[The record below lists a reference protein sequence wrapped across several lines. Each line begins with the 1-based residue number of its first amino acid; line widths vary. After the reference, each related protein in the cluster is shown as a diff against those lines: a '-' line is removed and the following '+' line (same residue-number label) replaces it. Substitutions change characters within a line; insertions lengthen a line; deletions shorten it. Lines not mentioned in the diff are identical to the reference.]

1 MYAKQM
7 TMHKLNLHRYITAIQ
22 GGELIRRIGKVSQ
35 FFGLVVEANGPD
47 VFLGEL
53 CQIYSR
59 SQTQPINAEVVG
71 LRDGKVLLMPYG
83 ELRGIGLGSEVIATG
98 QPLRIG
104 VGDEILGRIIDA
116 MGKPI
121 DGKPLASLPDH
132 ISLKN
137 EPLNPLSRRKIR
149 DILET
154 GVRAIDCFL
163 TMGKG
168 QRVGI
173 FSGSGVGKSTLLGM
187 VAKDMQADINVIAL
201 VGERGREVQEFIDKS
216 LGPEGLK
223 RSVIVVST
231 SDQPALVRSCAAY
244 TATAIAE
251 YFRDKGKDVLL
262 IMDSVTRFAMA
273 QREIG
278 LAVGEPPTA
287 RGYTPSVF
295 ANLPKLLERCGA
307 SANGGSITSIY
318 TVLVEGDDLNDPI
331 ADSVR
336 SILDG
341 HIVLARELANHG
353 HFPAIDVLKSISRL
367 APVLMNAKEKTLVQR
382 GTSILSNYEKSK
394 DIIEIGAYK
403 QGSNPEL
410 DLAIQLLPKLNNFL
424 RQEIDTA
431 STRVQAMDL
440 LAQTLQGMGR

>member
-1 MYAKQM
+1 MP
-7 TMHKLNLHRYITAIQ
+7 KLNLKRYSSAIQ
-22 GGELIRRIGKVSQ
+22 ATEMVRRIGKVSQ
-35 FFGLVVEANGPD
+35 FFGLVVEATGPD
-47 VFLGEL
+47 VFLGEV

-71 LRDGKVLLMPYG
+71 LKDGRVLLMPYG

-98 QPLRIG
+98 HPLRIA
-104 VGDEILGRIIDA
+104 VGEELLGRVVDA

-121 DGKPLASLPDH
+121 DGKPMATPSDH

-154 GVRAIDCFL
+154 GVKAIDCFL
-163 TMGKG
+163 TLGKG

-187 VAKDMQADINVIAL
+187 IAKDMQADINVIAL
-201 VGERGREVQEFIDKS
+201 VGERGREVQEFIDKN

-223 RSVIVVST
+223 RSIIVVST
-231 SDQPALVRSCAAY
+231 SDHPSLVRSCAAH

-262 IMDSVTRFAMA
+262 IMDSITRFATA

-278 LAVGEPPTA
+278 LAVGEPPTS

-307 SANGGSITSIY
+307 AAHGGSITAIY
-318 TVLVEGDDLNDPI
+318 TVLVEGDDMNDPI
-331 ADSVR
+331 ADAVR

-341 HIVLARELANHG
+341 HIVLSRDLANHG

-367 APVLMNAKEKTLVQR
+367 APILIKPQENAIIRR
-382 GTSILSNYEKSK
+382 GTQALSAYEKGK
-394 DIIEIGAYK
+394 DMIEIGAYK
-403 QGSNPEL
+403 SGSNPEL
-410 DLAIQLLPKLNNFL
+410 DKAIQMVPKLNQFL
-424 RQEIDTA
+424 KQEIDTA
-431 STRVQAMDL
+431 VSRQQAMAT
-440 LAQTLQGMGR
+440 LAQAVDESK